1 MHYDPP
7 EDHKS
12 YLHRSG
18 RTARAGESG
27 VVATLVLWDQELAVK
42 RLQTRIGVTQPIVEV
57 FSNDK
62 RLADLHAWDPAAD
75 LASA

>member
-1 MHYDPP
+1 DPP

-18 RTARAGESG
+18 RTGRAGKKG
-27 VVATLVLWDQELAVK
+27 IGATLVLWDQELLGK
-42 RLQTRIGVTQPIVEV
+42 RLQTRIGVKQPIVEV

-62 RLADLHAWDPAAD
+62 RLADLHAWNPAED
-75 LASA
+75 RASA